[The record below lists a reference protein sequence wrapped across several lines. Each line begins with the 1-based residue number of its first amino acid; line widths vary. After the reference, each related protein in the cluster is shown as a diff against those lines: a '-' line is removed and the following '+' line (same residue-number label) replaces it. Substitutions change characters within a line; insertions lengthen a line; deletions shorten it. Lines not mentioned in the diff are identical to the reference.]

1 MTTVTSTSLW
11 WIVRRTAVKKDDVV
25 IHIVLDTMNKTTDTL
40 SQAAQ
45 RPDDCPLT
53 AHIHELSQR
62 LAEVT
67 LDSLRSR
74 CEE

>member
-1 MTTVTSTSLW
+1 VEQVVLGDRGISGGLSGEQQQSKMTVNTF
-11 WIVRRTAVKKDDVV
+11 
-25 IHIVLDTMNKTTDTL
+25 

-45 RPDDCPLT
+45 RPDDCPVT

-74 CEE
+74 YEE